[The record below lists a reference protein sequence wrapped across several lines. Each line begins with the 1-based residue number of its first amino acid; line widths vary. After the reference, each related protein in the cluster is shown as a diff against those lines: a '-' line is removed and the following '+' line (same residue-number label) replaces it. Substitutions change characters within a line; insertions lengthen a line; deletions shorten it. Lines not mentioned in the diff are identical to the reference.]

1 MAHIYKVETDAGI
14 EVQGASA
21 GIAAPSAIIDPIGE
35 GGGAAEV
42 AALTEHEAQEDA
54 VPAVGGGVLTA
65 AGWGAPAET
74 MNGARNVT
82 PIRGTA
88 HANFT
93 KT

>member
-1 MAHIYKVETDAGI
+1 
-14 EVQGASA
+14 
-21 GIAAPSAIIDPIGE
+21 
-35 GGGAAEV
+35 V

>member
-1 MAHIYKVETDAGI
+1 MSEEAIDAGI

>member
-1 MAHIYKVETDAGI
+1 MYKEEIDA
-14 EVQGASA
+14 
-21 GIAAPSAIIDPIGE
+21 SAIIDPIGE